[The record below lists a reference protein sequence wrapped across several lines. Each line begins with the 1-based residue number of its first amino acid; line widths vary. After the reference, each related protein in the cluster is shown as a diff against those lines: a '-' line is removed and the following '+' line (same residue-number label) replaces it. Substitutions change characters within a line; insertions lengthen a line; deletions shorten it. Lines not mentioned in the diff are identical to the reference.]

1 MVCVCAC
8 DCLPRS
14 VFVSAGEGAPS
25 YSTAVAS
32 GLLVGGFAVTWACTA
47 FSSGVKVPANV
58 QRNINGKPAPQK
70 RRRQPLCRA
79 LRCSVQVPSFGKK
92 TGARLDLDWPE
103 LEPDCPGRPTDK
115 QQHSI
120 NLGRP
125 GLDKL
130 TTDNSNRDPF
140 LFALAFSKFGHILS
154 ITNSSVH
161 PPTRHPT
168 ARLWLLLVVTRDR
181 SSQFSTYLLHHH
193 RSHNPFSVQHT
204 VRCCLPIT
212 AAVFYINFSSR
223 PSLLCRSSSSSLPRP
238 PLPAVPHV
246 ALGCHEAS
254 RPQSIDGTPG
264 LGLWLCSLLCN
275 PPPTQHKHRR
285 AQRELRLG

>member
-1 MVCVCAC
+1 MENRLRKKGGDNQRVGPCAAQC
-8 DCLPRS
+8 WPRHL
-14 VFVSAGEGAPS
+14 GAS
-25 YSTAVAS
+25 
-32 GLLVGGFAVTWACTA
+32 
-47 FSSGVKVPANV
+47 
-58 QRNINGKPAPQK
+58 
-70 RRRQPLCRA
+70 
-79 LRCSVQVPSFGKK
+79 
-92 TGARLDLDWPE
+92 LDLDWPE

-154 ITNSSVH
+154 ITNSTVH
-161 PPTRHPT
+161 PPTHHPT
-168 ARLWLLLVVTRDR
+168 ARLWLPLVTRDR

-193 RSHNPFSVQHT
+193 RSHTRSLYTTLF
-204 VRCCLPIT
+204 
-212 AAVFYINFSSR
+212 AAACPSPRLLSTLI
-223 PSLLCRSSSSSLPRP
+223 SLLVHRYCVGPSSSSFPRP

-246 ALGCHEAS
+246 VLGCHGAS

-264 LGLWLCSLLCN
+264 SLAVLS
-275 PPPTQHKHRR
+275 
-285 AQRELRLG
+285 AL

>member
-1 MVCVCAC
+1 MSGPA
-8 DCLPRS
+8 LP
-14 VFVSAGEGAPS
+14 SAGPVIWQDWGAS
-25 YSTAVAS
+25 
-32 GLLVGGFAVTWACTA
+32 
-47 FSSGVKVPANV
+47 
-58 QRNINGKPAPQK
+58 
-70 RRRQPLCRA
+70 
-79 LRCSVQVPSFGKK
+79 
-92 TGARLDLDWPE
+92 LDLDWPE

-168 ARLWLLLVVTRDR
+168 ARLWLLLVTRDR
-181 SSQFSTYLLHHH
+181 SSQFSTYILHHH
-193 RSHNPFSVQHT
+193 RSHTRFSLHDT
-204 VRCCLPIT
+204 VRCYLPIT
-212 AAVFYINFSSR
+212 AAAFYTNFSSR
-223 PSLLCRSSSSSLPRP
+223 PSLLCRSSSSSSSLPRP

-264 LGLWLCSLLCN
+264 SLAVL
-275 PPPTQHKHRR
+275 P
-285 AQRELRLG
+285 AL